1 MKVGATATVL
11 ALLVLAVCLIAV
23 PIAAIGSLTLNLAQ
37 GIVGTNV
44 TIPSVSGYGMGNYQL
59 YWGETDQLIGQDEIK
74 QGVASIAFIVPEAAR
89 GKHKVTL
96 KIAGDFFTTEFT
108 VIPSISLSVDQ
119 GPVGSNLTVAGRGF
133 NSNESGIQIVY
144 DGSPLETGI
153 TANNKGSWQ
162 SIFKVPASSRG
173 QHTIDAMGTTPA
185 SEVEDKTFTVTP
197 KIDINPSSGWV
208 GTVVGIYGSGF
219 ANGETN
225 IKVTYDGGTIKTGIA
240 ADAKGSWESNFS
252 IPASAKG
259 GHEVRAYGAITPEI
273 DVTAASFSVSPGI
286 RLEPVSGYLGGAIN
300 VGDSLWVSGVGF
312 EVNETSIKVTFDG
325 TLVVSNIV
333 ADAKGS
339 WSDRLEVP
347 QCTKGEHTIDASG
360 EISKASDIVDAVII
374 ISPKMELSPTSGA
387 IDTDITVHG
396 TGFSAN
402 QIITISYDG
411 TKVATGTATDTKGDF
426 TASFKIP
433 KSKAGDHT
441 VTVTDAKASVFSANL
456 SVESTSPPTSRLIS
470 PEAGTEFSSIG
481 KTTVTFDWSD
491 VEDPSGVYYVL
502 EISPSAEF
510 AGTVI
515 RKEGLTAS
523 EYTLTKDEALAKGN
537 YYWRVRAIDGAE
549 NQSDWTSGQLFKVGG
564 VDWWLILLIALVAIV
579 VIIIIW
585 RFVSVSRRDEWK

>member
-11 ALLVLAVCLIAV
+11 ALLALAVCLIPV
-23 PIAAIGSLTLNLAQ
+23 PVHAGSLSLNTAQ

-44 TIPSVSGYGMGNYQL
+44 TIPSVSGYGIGNYQL
-59 YWGETDQLIGQDEIK
+59 YWGETDQLIGQGEIK
-74 QGVASIAFIVPEAAR
+74 QGVTSIAFIVPEAAR

-96 KIAGDFFTTEFT
+96 KVAGDFFTTEFT

-185 SEVEDKTFTVTP
+185 SEVEDKVFTVAP
-197 KIDINPSSGWV
+197 KIDIKPSSGWV
-208 GTVVGIYGSGF
+208 GTVVGMFGSGF

-240 ADAKGSWESNFS
+240 ADAKGSWQSSFS

-347 QCTKGEHTIDASG
+347 PCTKGEHTIDASG
-360 EISKASDIVDAVII
+360 EITKASDIVDATII
-374 ISPKMELSPTSGA
+374 ISPEMELSPTSGA
-387 IDTDITVHG
+387 IGTDITVHG

-411 TKVATGTATDTKGDF
+411 AKVATGTATDTKGDF

-456 SVESTSPPTSRLIS
+456 SVESTPPPIPHPIS

-502 EISPSAEF
+502 EISPSADF

-523 EYTLTKDEALAKGN
+523 EYTLTKDESLAKGN
-537 YYWRVRAIDGAE
+537 YYWRVRAEDGAE

-564 VDWWLILLIALVAIV
+564 MDWWLLLLIALVAIV

>member
-1 MKVGATATVL
+1 MKVGATVTAL
-11 ALLVLAVCLIAV
+11 ALLALAVCLIPV
-23 PIAAIGSLTLNLAQ
+23 PVHAGSLSLNLAQ

-59 YWGETDQLIGQDEIK
+59 YWGETDQLIGQGEIK

-96 KIAGDFFTTEFT
+96 KIAGDFFTTEFI

-119 GPVGSNLTVAGRGF
+119 GPVGSNLVVIGRGF
-133 NSNESGIQIVY
+133 NGNESGIQIVY

-153 TANNKGSWQ
+153 TASNKGSWQ

-259 GHEVRAYGAITPEI
+259 GHEVLAYGAITPEI

-347 QCTKGEHTIDASG
+347 PCTKGEHIIDASG

-387 IDTDITVHG
+387 IGTDITVHG

-411 TKVATGTATDTKGDF
+411 AKVTTGAATDTKGDF
-426 TASFKIP
+426 TTSFKIP
-433 KSKAGDHT
+433 KGKAGDHT
-441 VTVTDAKASVFSANL
+441 VTVTDAKASVFSSNL
-456 SVESTSPPTSRLIS
+456 SVESTPPPTPHLIS
-470 PEAGTEFSSIG
+470 PEAGAEFGFIG

-502 EISPSAEF
+502 EISPSADF

-523 EYTLTKDEALAKGN
+523 EYTLTEDNALAKGN
-537 YYWRVRAIDGAE
+537 YYWRVRAEDGAE
-549 NQSDWTSGQLFKVGG
+549 NQSDWTNGQLFKVGG
-564 VDWWLILLIALVAIV
+564 INWWLLLVIALVAIV